1 MKLKG
6 LFNLYL
12 MKHYLII
19 FAFFLS
25 FVSCK
30 QDETKQNTDLAQLE
44 SIQQEYKSFG
54 KEITAEN
61 SLTANE
67 MKQKFASLKAGD
79 TIEVKFTT
87 SVNSVCKMK
96 GCWMTLDLPGT
107 DEDPMVKFKD
117 YGFFVPKD
125 IEGDEVIV
133 EGIAFIE
140 ETSVEDQKHYAKD
153 AGKTEEE
160 IEAISQPSKSYGF
173 LADGVLLKQ

>member
-1 MKLKG
+1 MKN
-6 LFNLYL
+6 F
-12 MKHYLII
+12 LII
-19 FAFFLS
+19 IAFVFS
-25 FVSCK
+25 IVSCK
-30 QDETKQNTDLAQLE
+30 QNKTDKNPDLAQLE
-44 SIQQEYKSFG
+44 ETQEQYKSFG
-54 KEITAEN
+54 KEMTTEN
-61 SLTANE
+61 SLTAEE
-67 MKQKFASLKAGD
+67 MKEKFASLKVGD
-79 TIEVKFTT
+79 TIKAKFTT

-96 GCWMTLDLPGT
+96 GCWMTLDLPET

-125 IEGDEVIV
+125 IEGNEVIV

-160 IEAISQPSKSYGF
+160 IEAISQPTKSYGF